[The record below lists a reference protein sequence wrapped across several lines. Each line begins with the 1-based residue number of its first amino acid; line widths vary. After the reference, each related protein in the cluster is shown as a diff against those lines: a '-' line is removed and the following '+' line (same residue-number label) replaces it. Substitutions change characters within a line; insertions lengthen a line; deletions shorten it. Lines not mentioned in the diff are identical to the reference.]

1 MVPRFEASQSQSRL
15 AAIGRGKLGSLTG
28 FTFLQ
33 HNTIEAV
40 LQRGEKLDDLVAKS
54 EELSMSSKA
63 FYTTV
68 SFSCQLIP
76 VTGMTLKLIWF

>member
-1 MVPRFEASQSQSRL
+1 MLLGFVSQVKWALHS
-15 AAIGRGKLGSLTG
+15 
-28 FTFLQ
+28 LQ

-68 SFSCQLIP
+68 RSGQGLAGRKELSCARSLS
-76 VTGMTLKLIWF
+76 TGLRFLHYL